1 MKGGMRFRSFSDFNK
16 ALLSKQCWRLIKDE
30 NSLMGKIFKGRY
42 IPKGKFLDASTL
54 VISLTI
60 YAWRSILSARDIV
73 KKGAYWVI
81 CNVRGVIIWKDKW
94 VPSQFNFA
102 ICSLV
107 RVLH

>member
-54 VISLTI
+54 VISLTMLGG
-60 YAWRSILSARDIV
+60 AFFQPETLL
-73 KKGAYWVI
+73 KKELIGLFVM
-81 CNVRGVIIWKDKW
+81 VRRVIIWKDKW